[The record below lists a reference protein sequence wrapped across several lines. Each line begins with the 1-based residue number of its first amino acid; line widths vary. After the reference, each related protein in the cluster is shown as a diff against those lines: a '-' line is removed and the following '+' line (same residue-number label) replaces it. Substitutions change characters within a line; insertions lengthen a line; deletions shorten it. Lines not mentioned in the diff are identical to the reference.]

1 MARTAL
7 NHEVTNS
14 QVTRSPTFT
23 AAHADGHMATWHPD
37 LYLRVRNTNA
47 AARTVTVL
55 LPANPDTGV
64 AYASGGRAHTVPALT
79 GDVTIGPFH
88 RDYVQGSDQRVWW
101 DYSATTDVTV
111 AVLRAERGK

>member
-14 QVTRSPTFT
+14 QVTRTPTFT
-23 AAHADGHMATWHPD
+23 AAHVDGNMATWHPD
-37 LYLRVRNTNA
+37 MYLRVKNTDGSSK
-47 AARTVTVL
+47 TVTVL
-55 LPANPDTGV
+55 LPPSPDTGV
-64 AYASGGRAHTVPALT
+64 AYASGGRAHTVPATT

-101 DYSATTDVTV
+101 DYSAVTGVTV
-111 AVLRAERGK
+111 SVLRAERGK